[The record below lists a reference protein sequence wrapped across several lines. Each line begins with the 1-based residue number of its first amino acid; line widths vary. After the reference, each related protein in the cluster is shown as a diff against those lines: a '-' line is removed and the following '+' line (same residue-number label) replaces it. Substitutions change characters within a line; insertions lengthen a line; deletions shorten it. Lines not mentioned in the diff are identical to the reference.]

1 MLVASILR
9 SLRWRFILLG
19 KSIRDFWIFASRI
32 FIIYRSL
39 LNIIYSWSNEG
50 NRISGMEYRRGL
62 SARVSLFIDTARQT
76 IVPINY
82 APRDL
87 FEGRPRHFNEPSPA
101 IAVTL
106 PLTPM
111 HFPKRIYGFVERRK
125 GVLKGPC
132 LVEKFNSKSFRFKVD
147 FFLRII

>member
-1 MLVASILR
+1 ME
-9 SLRWRFILLG
+9 
-19 KSIRDFWIFASRI
+19 
-32 FIIYRSL
+32 
-39 LNIIYSWSNEG
+39 IYSSGEIDQRLLDIRLEDIHYLSIVIKYYLFVEQRG
-50 NRISGMEYRRGL
+50 ESSISGMEYRRGL

>member
-1 MLVASILR
+1 MLVAILR

-19 KSIRDFWIFASRI
+19 KSIR
-32 FIIYRSL
+32 L
-39 LNIIYSWSNEG
+39 LDIRLEDIHYLSIVIKYYLFVEQRGESS
-50 NRISGMEYRRGL
+50 ISGMEYRRGL

>member
-1 MLVASILR
+1 ME
-9 SLRWRFILLG
+9 
-19 KSIRDFWIFASRI
+19 
-32 FIIYRSL
+32 
-39 LNIIYSWSNEG
+39 IYSSGEIDQRLLDIRLEDIHYLSIVIKYYLFVEQRG
-50 NRISGMEYRRGL
+50 ESSISGMEYRRGL

-87 FEGRPRHFNEPSPA
+87 FEDRPRHFNEPSPA